1 MLRSRYFRIFL
12 IFIILFILLACATGS
27 DTDTNSSAP
36 PLEVATLAPTT
47 RPQPTLTPTSETAK
61 VSVTKNTNC
70 RAGPSTDYA
79 IVVTLPVGTEVEVLG
94 INQGSDFYYVQNP
107 DRPLEG
113 CWVWKE
119 LVTVIAGDIAIMPV
133 FTPAF
138 IPLPTV
144 MLPTAAPAC
153 DRGGTISIKNDTG
166 GQVTIYMSGTA
177 SFTFYVAAGNQTISV
192 CPGSYSYTAYGCG
205 GASRT
210 GSVSDG
216 DEIEFWC
223 E

>member
-1 MLRSRYFRIFL
+1 MLRSRSFRVSL
-12 IFIILFILLACATGS
+12 IFIILFFLLACGTSS
-27 DTDTNSSAP
+27 DNNSNSNESPA
-36 PLEVATLAPTT
+36 EVATLAPTA
-47 RPQPTLTPTSETAK
+47 RPEPTLTPTSETAR
-61 VSVTKNTNC
+61 VAVTKNTNC

-79 IVVTLPVGTEVEVLG
+79 IVVTLPAGTEVKVLG
-94 INQGSDFYYVQNP
+94 INSGSDFYYVQNP
-107 DRPLEG
+107 DRPSEG

-119 LVTVIAGDIAIMPV
+119 LATVVAGNISIMPI

-138 IPLPTV
+138 LPLPTV
-144 MLPTAAPAC
+144 ILQTAAPAC
-153 DRGGTISIKNDTG
+153 DRSGTISIKNDTG
-166 GQVTIYMSGTA
+166 GQVTIYLKGTA
-177 SFTFYVAAGNQTISV
+177 SFTFYVTAGNQTLSV

-210 GSVSDG
+210 GNVSDG